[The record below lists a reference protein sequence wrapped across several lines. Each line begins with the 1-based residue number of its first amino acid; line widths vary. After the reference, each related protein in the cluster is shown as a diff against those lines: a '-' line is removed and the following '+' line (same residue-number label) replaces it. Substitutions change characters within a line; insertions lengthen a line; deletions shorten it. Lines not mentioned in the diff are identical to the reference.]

1 MHILFILNTVALFGA
16 NRSAVELACGLQKLG
31 QESYFF
37 IPREGKMD
45 DRHKLKNELDKH
57 GFKYAFLN
65 YYPSVHFEP
74 QKEITERIFRRKANQ
89 ICLDN
94 MKKYIEKWQ
103 IDVIHTNSLT
113 HLIGASLSRHTSK
126 PHVWHIRE
134 LLKLDYELIYDWF
147 IPYKVELCK
156 ADQVICISNYVK
168 EIHKTMLWGSHVI
181 TLKDGFHINR
191 YIIEGG
197 YEKNKKDYTMILC
210 GSIQEAKGQLD
221 AVKAVDYLVNTY
233 HLNNIRLQIVGNGSG
248 NYCQKI
254 RNYMEVRNLN
264 EYIDIVPFQSDL
276 YELRKHA
283 DIALMCSRGEALG
296 RVTVEA
302 MLSENLVIGADSAG
316 TKEIIQNKVTGYLYK
331 TGDVKDLSKKI
342 YEAVTHWERQERI
355 IKNAVNYAKQ
365 EFDSE
370 KYAYRMLEIYER
382 ICRMRMNKCM

>member
-1 MHILFILNTVALFGA
+1 
-16 NRSAVELACGLQKLG
+16 
-31 QESYFF
+31 
-37 IPREGKMD
+37 
-45 DRHKLKNELDKH
+45 
-57 GFKYAFLN
+57 
-65 YYPSVHFEP
+65 
-74 QKEITERIFRRKANQ
+74 
-89 ICLDN
+89 
-94 MKKYIEKWQ
+94 
-103 IDVIHTNSLT
+103 
-113 HLIGASLSRHTSK
+113 
-126 PHVWHIRE
+126 
-134 LLKLDYELIYDWF
+134 
-147 IPYKVELCK
+147 
-156 ADQVICISNYVK
+156 
-168 EIHKTMLWGSHVI
+168 
-181 TLKDGFHINR
+181 
-191 YIIEGG
+191 
-197 YEKNKKDYTMILC
+197 MILC